1 MVSVRLLCCGATRNP
16 YRLMLLIRIVL
27 AAVFIASGVM
37 KTADWPGARRA
48 AAELGVPP
56 SMARPVTAVLVGAEL
71 VISLCLL
78 DPVTAPAGGW
88 GAFVVLAGLT
98 GVVAV
103 NLARGRRPA
112 CHCFGRFSTG
122 AIGWHTV
129 GRNLLLAMGA
139 VAVGLAG
146 QDAQILA
153 ASGLCALALWA
164 GPPAWRRWSH
174 RRGIT
179 AASFSLPDQ
188 DGTRRSLDSMLDPV
202 RPLLLVFTQPTC
214 GACHLVLPQ
223 VAGWKAEGLIQVA
236 VVSGGPQDDVIAGE
250 IVSRSAVL
258 RDVEHQVFAA
268 FGITSTPAAV
278 LIDGRRRL
286 LAAPAFGGADIEG
299 LVTRPAATASQRRW
313 SRRRFMVRVG
323 PFAALPFASAALAA
337 CGSSPASDTR
347 SAAAA
352 AKQQV
357 EVDGAWLC
365 DQRYALCTGA
375 ACVPS
380 KADPKV
386 AVCRCEVLDG
396 YSAGYLPCTKR
407 RPSGS
412 TVVSTFSTQNL
423 SSALAVMTC
432 PSDAPWANCLDV
444 TCHVDAAHP
453 DKAICNCPIVENG
466 PSFTFV
472 TDCNTATCTQVV
484 WSGAAPP
491 GVTQYTPAMK
501 KVGKKV
507 TFPRNCPTS

>member
-1 MVSVRLLCCGATRNP
+1 
-16 YRLMLLIRIVL
+16 MLLIRISL
-27 AAVFIASGVM
+27 AAIFITSGMM
-37 KTADWPGARRA
+37 KIADWSAVRRA
-48 AAELGVPP
+48 ASELGVP
-56 SMARPVTAVLVGAEL
+56 SSVAGPVTAVLVGAEFVTSFFLL
-71 VISLCLL
+71 V
-78 DPVTAPAGGW
+78 PATARAGGW
-88 GAFVVLAGLT
+88 SAFVVLTGLSA
-98 GVVAV
+98 VVAV
-103 NLARGRRPA
+103 NLARGRRPS
-112 CHCFGRFSTG
+112 CHCFGRFSSG

-129 GRNLLLAMGA
+129 GRNLLLAVGG

-146 QDAQILA
+146 RDAQILA
-153 ASGLCALALWA
+153 ASGLCALALWV
-164 GPPAWRRWSH
+164 GPPARRRWSH
-174 RRGIT
+174 RRGAT

-188 DGTRRSLDSMLDPV
+188 DGTGRSLDSMLDPA

-250 IVSRSAVL
+250 IIGRSALL
-258 RDVEHQVFAA
+258 RDVENQVFAA
-268 FGITSTPAAV
+268 YGITATPAAV

-286 LAAPAFGGADIEG
+286 LAPPAFGGADIEG
-299 LVTRPAATASQRRW
+299 LVVRPAAAAGKPRW

-323 PFAALPFASAALAA
+323 PFAALPFASAVLAA
-337 CGSSPASDTR
+337 CGSSPTSDKGSGAT
-347 SAAAA
+347 A

-380 KADPKV
+380 KTDPKV

-412 TVVSTFSTQNL
+412 TLVSTFSTQNL

-444 TCHVDAAHP
+444 TCHVDTAHP

-472 TDCNTATCTQVV
+472 TDCDTATCTQVV